1 MSARHSDTGLSGV
14 TSLSSMRLQEGRD
27 RLFSVVDHMIDGIV
41 TFDNGGRIESANPA
55 AQAMFGYSAHELVGQ
70 SIQIL
75 MPVLDKMP
83 HESVAVHLVAD
94 GGRREIEGRRKD
106 DTIFPIDLAVSE
118 FRHEEGRYFTAIVR
132 VITERKRGEDRTRF
146 LARSAALLSSVV
158 DSASLVGRIAQ
169 IPVPLFADWCVVDL
183 LGESGELQQIAAAH
197 RDEQQAKVLRRLQ
210 RLDSCPRRSA
220 ALIAEVVREQR
231 SQWRVRAV
239 DPLEVIE
246 PADPQERQLV
256 SQLNGQ
262 SMISAPLTV
271 HNRTVGA
278 VTCIL
283 SEGSRRYDALDVALA
298 EDFAHRAAIAIENA
312 RLYDQA
318 READRRKDEFL
329 AMLAHEL
336 RNPLAP
342 IRHAVE
348 ILRSVEL
355 GSGPSKAVNAIDRQA
370 SHMARLV
377 DDLLDISRLMR
388 GKIQLRFER
397 VQVREAIEKAV
408 ESFGPI
414 IRSRQHQFLVRIPK
428 KPVWLSADPVR
439 LDQIISNLLNNAAKF
454 TDRGGCIRLTARVQK
469 DDLLLSVRDNGI
481 GIDVKDLP
489 NIFEPFLQA
498 ESTLE
503 RSQGGLGIGLSL
515 VRKLVEMHGG
525 TIRAHSE
532 GHGTGAEFIL
542 RLPILEDDPSYAAVS
557 HTDDVQGP
565 GATLSI
571 LVVDDN
577 VDAAEMVS
585 SLLALE
591 GHRVVEVH
599 DGLAA
604 LTAAQEQRPDV
615 VLLDIGLPHLNGYE
629 VARRL
634 REEAGLETTR
644 IIAMTGYGQ
653 ESDRKRALE
662 AGCNEHLSKPVA
674 PSTLRACLAGVQH
687 LDRHSSL

>member
-1 MSARHSDTGLSGV
+1 MSARHSGTGSFGV
-14 TSLSSMRLQEGRD
+14 TSLSSMRLQEARD
-27 RLFSVVDHMIDGIV
+27 RLYSVVDHMIDGIV
-41 TFDNGGRIESANPA
+41 TFDDGGSIESANPA
-55 AQAMFGYSAHELVGQ
+55 AHDMFGYSANELVGQ
-70 SIQIL
+70 SVKIL
-75 MPVLDKMP
+75 MPVLDKIP
-83 HESVAVHLVAD
+83 RESVAAHLFAD

-106 DTIFPIDLAVSE
+106 DATFPIDLAVSE
-118 FRHEEGRYFTAIVR
+118 FRHEGGRYFTAIVR
-132 VITERKRGEDRTRF
+132 DITERKRGEERTRF

-183 LGESGELQQIAAAH
+183 LGESGELEQVAAAH
-197 RDEQQAKVLRRLQ
+197 RDEQQARILRRLE
-210 RLDSCPRRSA
+210 RPCAFPRRSG

-239 DPLEVIE
+239 DPFEVIE
-246 PADPQERQLV
+246 PADLLERQLV
-256 SQLNGQ
+256 SHLSGQ

-278 VTCIL
+278 VTFIL
-283 SEGSRRYDALDVALA
+283 SAGSRRYDALDLALA
-298 EDFAHRAAIAIENA
+298 EDFAHRSAIAIENA

-342 IRHAVE
+342 IRNAVE

-355 GSGPSKAVNAIDRQA
+355 GSGQAKAVNAIDRQA
-370 SHMARLV
+370 AHMARLV

-397 VQVREAIEKAV
+397 IQLRDAIEKVV
-408 ESFGPI
+408 ESWGPI
-414 IRSRQHQFLVRIPK
+414 IESRQHQFVVRLPK

-439 LDQIISNLLNNAAKF
+439 LDQIIANLLNNASKF

-469 DDLLLSVRDNGI
+469 DELLVSVRDNGI
-481 GIDVKDLP
+481 GIDANVLP
-489 NIFEPFLQA
+489 KIFEPFRQA

-525 TIRAHSE
+525 TILAHSD
-532 GHGTGAEFIL
+532 GHGAGAEFIV
-542 RLPILEDDPSYAAVS
+542 RLPMLEDDPSYAEITHA
-557 HTDDVQGP
+557 DDVERP
-565 GATLSI
+565 SCTLSI

-577 VDAAEMVS
+577 VDAAEMLS
-585 SLLALE
+585 GLLALE
-591 GHRVVEVH
+591 GHHVVTVH
-599 DGLAA
+599 DGLSA
-604 LTAAQEQRPDV
+604 LTAAEDLRPDV
-615 VLLDIGLPHLNGYE
+615 VLLDIGLPRLNGYE

-634 REEAGLETTR
+634 REEAGLEPIR

-653 ESDRKRALE
+653 ESDRQRALD
-662 AGCNEHLSKPVA
+662 AGCDEHLSKPVA
-674 PSTLRACLAGVQH
+674 PSTLRRCLAEVQDW
-687 LDRHSSL
+687 DRHSDF

>member
-1 MSARHSDTGLSGV
+1 MSARHNGAGLFGA
-14 TSLSSMRLQEGRD
+14 TSLSSMRLQEARD
-27 RLFSVVDHMIDGIV
+27 RLYSVVDHMIDGIV
-41 TFDNGGRIESANPA
+41 TFDDCGNIESANPA
-55 AQAMFGYSAHELVGQ
+55 AQAMFGYSANELVGQ
-70 SIQIL
+70 SVKIL
-75 MPVLDKMP
+75 MPVLNKVP
-83 HESVAVHLVAD
+83 RESVATHLFAD

-106 DTIFPIDLAVSE
+106 DTTFPIDLAVSE
-118 FRHEEGRYFTAIVR
+118 FRHEGGRYFTAIVR
-132 VITERKRGEDRTRF
+132 DITERNRGEERTRF
-146 LARSAALLSSVV
+146 LARSAALLSSIV
-158 DSASLVGRIAQ
+158 DSASLIGRIAQ

-197 RDEQQAKVLRRLQ
+197 RDEQQAKILRRLQ
-210 RLDSCPRRSA
+210 RPRSYPRRSG

-239 DPLEVIE
+239 DPFEVIE
-246 PADPQERQLV
+246 PADLQERQLV
-256 SQLNGQ
+256 SQLHGQ
-262 SMISAPLTV
+262 SMISAPLAL
-271 HNRTVGA
+271 HNRAVGA
-278 VTCIL
+278 VTFIL

-342 IRHAVE
+342 IRNAVE
-348 ILRSVEL
+348 ILRMVEL
-355 GSGPSKAVNAIDRQA
+355 GSGPAKALNAIDRQA

-397 VQVREAIEKAV
+397 IQVRDAIDKAV
-408 ESFGPI
+408 ESCGPI
-414 IRSRQHQFLVRIPK
+414 VQSRQHELLVRVPK
-428 KPVWLSADPVR
+428 KPIWLRADPVR

-454 TDRGGCIRLTARVQK
+454 TDRGGCIRLTARVHR
-469 DDLLLSVRDNGI
+469 DDLLVSVRDNGI
-481 GIDVKDLP
+481 GIDAKVLP
-489 NIFEPFLQA
+489 SIFEPFRQA

-525 TIRAHSE
+525 TIVAHSE
-532 GHGTGAEFIL
+532 GHGTGAEFIV
-542 RLPILEDDPSYAAVS
+542 RLPILEDDPSFAVVS
-557 HTDDVQGP
+557 HTDDVQRP
-565 GATLSI
+565 GSTLSI

-591 GHRVVEVH
+591 GHRVVKVH
-599 DGLAA
+599 DGLSA

-634 REEAGLETTR
+634 REEASLQATR

-687 LDRHSSL
+687 LDRHPSL